1 MQAFVAN
8 LTAALLLLHAALG
21 CCWHQAPACENGARL
36 ATHAA
41 EPCDCPHEG
50 QHEHDSGEPA
60 PAPCPCQID
69 CAGPCQSLLTRKV
82 TLDAPAAPMVAV
94 LVTPAAAIEPPA
106 ERVAVEFRSPH
117 GPPLR
122 AHLQFQLLLI

>member
-1 MQAFVAN
+1 VHAFVAN

-21 CCWHQAPACENGARL
+21 CCWHQAPACDDGARIAA
-36 ATHAA
+36 ATA
-41 EPCDCPHEG
+41 EPCSCPHEG
-50 QHEHDSGEPA
+50 QHEHDSGEPT
-60 PAPCPCQID
+60 PCPCQID

-82 TLDAPAAPMVAV
+82 TLDAPAAPIFAV
-94 LVTPAAAIEPPA
+94 LAMSAAAVEPPV
-106 ERVAVEFRSPH
+106 ERVPVEFRSPH